1 MHVVTAELDINLPL
15 LLQQDI
21 MNEEALAAA
30 AEREENMQR
39 NGPCEFVIGFVLVRA
54 VFLSLH
60 RRRHH
65 HTAATTSSS
74 TITITAN
81 VTFSH
86 HVSSSGNVFWR
97 YLLNFFDGFQSVV
110 QAGDV

>member
-1 MHVVTAELDINLPL
+1 
-15 LLQQDI
+15 

-65 HTAATTSSS
+65 HTAATASSS

-86 HVSSSGNVFWR
+86 HVSSSQGM
-97 YLLNFFDGFQSVV
+97 FFGVICLIFSMDSRVSSKQVTC
-110 QAGDV
+110 DV